1 MCNPRCLPLA
11 ENLRVQ
17 PKKIDR
23 GYLGFY
29 WISPPH
35 FFIPAAVSYMLG
47 LYRNFIRRIPL
58 LSNIKVLHALDSQSH
73 GFLARRDFGTWNSS
87 NRDFGRSVWMTLC
100 AIGFQIHRANA
111 SHVLGL
117 SRNCTLPCICCPGP
131 IDRKKTSAA
140 KDCNWM
146 RPILYILYVFE
157 IFDLLWFFVLFCWSR
172 SHCIPW
178 TLEFYPDSS
187 WFFRFLRLQ
196 RGMNQLM
203 VGAILHPLELHST
216 TLDPGISTL
225 CICRCK
231 PRFVSSITSTKQHKI
246 IIYIYI
252 NMLDS
257 ICQ

>member
-1 MCNPRCLPLA
+1 MRSQVVGFCSWMPLSLTTDSMFIS
-11 ENLRVQ
+11 NLS
-17 PKKIDR
+17 
-23 GYLGFY
+23 GFY
-29 WISPPH
+29 QVLAVHFQVSWRYLIWIHMGWNLKLRLTYKSPMLTPGWEPEGPAQKNSQGVPWILLDISTT

-87 NRDFGRSVWMTLC
+87 NRDFGRSVWMALC

-146 RPILYILYVFE
+146 RPILYILYN
-157 IFDLLWFFVLFCWSR
+157 
-172 SHCIPW
+172 
-178 TLEFYPDSS
+178 
-187 WFFRFLRLQ
+187 LQ
-196 RGMNQLM
+196 RPYIFQKLTRPN
-203 VGAILHPLELHST
+203 
-216 TLDPGISTL
+216 
-225 CICRCK
+225 K
-231 PRFVSSITSTKQHKI
+231 P
-246 IIYIYI
+246 
-252 NMLDS
+252 
-257 ICQ
+257 